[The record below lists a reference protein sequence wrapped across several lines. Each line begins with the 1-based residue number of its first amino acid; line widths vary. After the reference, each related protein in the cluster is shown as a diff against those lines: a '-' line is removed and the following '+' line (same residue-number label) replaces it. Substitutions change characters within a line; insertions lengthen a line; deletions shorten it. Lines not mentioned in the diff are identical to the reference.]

1 MRDIN
6 KYTYDYNKPNFE
18 DYQVKYRRKKVLE
31 IIDKYKPKF
40 ILEIGC
46 GMEPLFKYLAG
57 EYERYT
63 LVEPSKEFYQNAI
76 KLAKDNCK
84 INCYNDFFGSDELVL
99 DEKYDL
105 VVCSGLLHEVS
116 EPLEF
121 IKELYKICSD
131 KTILHINVPNAKSF
145 HRLLA
150 KKMELIN
157 DEHAMS
163 ERNILYQ
170 QHSVFDIE
178 GLKNIL
184 EDNGFEIINS
194 GSYFVKPFT
203 HSQMYEMMCKSI
215 IDEKV
220 LDGLYEMTEYMP
232 EMGSEIYVNVRR
244 KI

>member
-1 MRDIN
+1 
-6 KYTYDYNKPNFE
+6 
-18 DYQVKYRRKKVLE
+18 
-31 IIDKYKPKF
+31 
-40 ILEIGC
+40 
-46 GMEPLFKYLAG
+46 
-57 EYERYT
+57 
-63 LVEPSKEFYQNAI
+63 
-76 KLAKDNCK
+76 
-84 INCYNDFFGSDELVL
+84 
-99 DEKYDL
+99 
-105 VVCSGLLHEVS
+105 
-116 EPLEF
+116 
-121 IKELYKICSD
+121 
-131 KTILHINVPNAKSF
+131 
-145 HRLLA
+145 
-150 KKMELIN
+150 MELIN